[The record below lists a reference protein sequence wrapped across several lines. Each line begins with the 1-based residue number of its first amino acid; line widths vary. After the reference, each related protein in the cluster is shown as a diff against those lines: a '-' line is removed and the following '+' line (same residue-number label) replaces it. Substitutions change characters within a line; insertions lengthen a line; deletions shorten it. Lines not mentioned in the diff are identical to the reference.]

1 MPVPRPRVAA
11 LLAALALATLAAAPA
26 AAAEPAPSPAPSPS
40 ASPAPS
46 PSASLAASPAPSPS
60 PAASRS
66 PSAGMSP
73 GPARQALAAST
84 PDLVTGVA
92 YLRAPANLKDGRYY
106 ESFPGFPDFGLT
118 VDGAFAL
125 AATGADDA
133 RLRAVTEF
141 IRTGGVVG
149 DGGFT
154 VDSWLG
160 IGTEYASGGSIGK
173 VAVLA
178 QVTGFDPRGF
188 GGHDL
193 IAALKDV
200 TCASADEATG
210 CAGPGNY
217 TWSSS
222 VFSQALGVLA
232 QLRAGQAADAAGPL
246 AFLLGLQRPD
256 GSFPSLIPATAE
268 DRDVDSTA
276 MAAMVLDLA
285 GGHDA
290 ALGKA
295 LAWIAGQQKEHGGFP
310 GAAGDSTNSTALA
323 VQGLSLRA
331 DAYAEELVRARAFLA
346 GQQNGDGGF
355 DVALGVDGSD
365 LRASTQAVC
374 GATGVSFGTL
384 LRDVHALPGGPATP
398 SPLPS
403 ASRSGD
409 GGPGLPV
416 TGFPLT
422 ATVVAA
428 LVLIAVGAVLLVGF
442 GFRRRAV
449 SGGGR

>member
-1 MPVPRPRVAA
+1 MPAPRSRAA
-11 LLAALALATLAAAPA
+11 ATLLAAVVAAFTVAAPA
-26 AAAEPAPSPAPSPS
+26 VAAGPTPSPTPSLSATSSPSPDPAVSPSGSPAPSPS
-40 ASPAPS
+40 TSHD
-46 PSASLAASPAPSPS
+46 
-60 PAASRS
+60 
-66 PSAGMSP
+66 P
-73 GPARQALAAST
+73 GGEPRALAEST
-84 PDLVTGVA
+84 PDLAKGVA

-106 ESFPGFPDFGLT
+106 ESFPGFPDFGLSI
-118 VDGAFAL
+118 DGAYAL

-133 RLRAVTEF
+133 KLRAITEF

-160 IGTEYASGGSIGK
+160 IGTEWASGGSIGK
-173 VAVLA
+173 VALLA
-178 QVTGFDPRGF
+178 QVTGYDPRAF

-193 IAALKDV
+193 IAALKQV
-200 TCASADEATG
+200 TCTGADEATG

-217 TWSSS
+217 TWSAS

-232 QLRAGQAADAAGPL
+232 QLRAGQAADATGPL
-246 AFLLGLQRPD
+246 EFLLGLQRSD
-256 GSFPSLIPATAE
+256 GSFPSLIPAAAQ

-276 MAAMVLDLA
+276 IAAMALDLA
-285 GGHDA
+285 GGHEA
-290 ALGKA
+290 ALEKA
-295 LAWIAGQQKEHGGFP
+295 LAWIAGQQKDHGGFP

-331 DAYAEELVRARAFLA
+331 DTYAAQLGKAREFLA

-355 DVALGVDGSD
+355 DVALGAEGSD

-384 LRDVHALPGGPATP
+384 LRDVHALPGGPASP
-398 SPLPS
+398 SPSP
-403 ASRSGD
+403 SGD

-416 TGFPLT
+416 TGFPLV
-422 ATVVAA
+422 ATVVTA
-428 LVLIAVGAVLLVGF
+428 LVLIVVGAMLLV
-442 GFRRRAV
+442 GFRRRAAA
-449 SGGGR
+449 GGGR